1 MNLAHVLKLL
11 ADEARA
17 AMASLADATPV
28 RSKAQ
33 TLRALSDLFQG
44 VGICKLLVDAD
55 VPKALGV
62 QKPWGSGL
70 AFCSLPVLIGNNS
83 THTRHGQAEFRTEVT
98 HGNARH
104 LVGTPQGFI
113 PSWGICQPLRQI

>member
-11 ADEARA
+11 ADETRA

-55 VPKALGV
+55 V
-62 QKPWGSGL
+62 QKPWGQV
-70 AFCSLPVLIGNNS
+70 LPFVLCRS
-83 THTRHGQAEFRTEVT
+83 
-98 HGNARH
+98 
-104 LVGTPQGFI
+104 
-113 PSWGICQPLRQI
+113 